1 MIVRLAS
8 FVLVCAVGMAAG
20 AIPSLA
26 ADRPLNFENDII
38 PILSRYGCNSSGC
51 HGKAEGQNG
60 FKLSVFG
67 FDPAADFR
75 ALTVEGRGRRVFPAA
90 PEQSLLLLKA
100 SGGMPHG
107 GGVRISPDRPEYA
120 TLRRWIAAGMPFGSA
135 GDPTIVK
142 IELAT
147 SETTLAMGQSL
158 PQKVIATWSDGRQE
172 EVTNLARF
180 QSNNE
185 GRAAVDETGSVTAGQ
200 SPGVAAIMVSYLGL
214 VDTLHVVVPRSP

>member
-38 PILSRYGCNSSGC
+38 PILTRYGCNSSGC

-67 FDPAADFR
+67 FDPRADYR
-75 ALTVEGRGRRVFPAA
+75 SLTMEGRGRRVFPAA
-90 PEQSLLLLKA
+90 PEQSLLLQKA
-100 SGGMPHG
+100 SGGRPHG
-107 GGVRISPDRPEYA
+107 GGVRIPPDRPEFE
-120 TLRRWIAAGMPFGSA
+120 TLRRWIAAGLPLGSPT
-135 GDPTIVK
+135 DPKVAK
-142 IELAT
+142 IELAPREQQL
-147 SETTLAMGQSL
+147 SMGQTL
-158 PQKVIATWSDGRQE
+158 QLRVTATPRHGEKLD
-172 EVTNLARF
+172 VTQLARF

-185 GRAAVDETGSVTAGQ
+185 GLAAVDEDGLVTAGQ
-200 SPGVAAIMVSYLGL
+200 TPGVAAVMA
-214 VDTLHVVVPRSP
+214 